1 LQRARA
7 LLTERAT
14 ADKLTDGDD
23 ERANAMIAILDNALT
38 LPGASSQ

>member
-7 LLTERAT
+7 LLIERAT

-23 ERANAMIAILDNALT
+23 EGANALIAILDNALT
-38 LPGASSQ
+38 VPGALSE